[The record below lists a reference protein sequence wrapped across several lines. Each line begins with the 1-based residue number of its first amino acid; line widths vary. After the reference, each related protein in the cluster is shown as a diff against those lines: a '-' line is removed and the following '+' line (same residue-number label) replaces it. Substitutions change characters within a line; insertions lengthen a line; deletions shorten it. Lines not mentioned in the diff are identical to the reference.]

1 MYTCSICN
9 KEVGVN
15 HIDKPVFSC
24 ECVGATIVTDMGGT
38 MHGQGAMNETRQTHN
53 LTEISLTVIK
63 SMMTAVTGVEFFR
76 EGKDSIFAEDLVI
89 EDEITKRKFQYN
101 ITAKEI

>member
-9 KEVGVN
+9 KEVVVN

-24 ECVGATIVTDMGGT
+24 ECVGGKIVADMGGS
-38 MHGQGAMNETRQTHN
+38 MHGVGAIKEVKQTHN
-53 LTEISLTVIK
+53 LTEISLLVIK
-63 SMMTAVTGVEFFR
+63 SMMTAVSGVEFFK
-76 EGKDSIFAEDLVI
+76 EEKASIFAENLVI
-89 EDEITKRKFQYN
+89 EDEITKRKFSFN